1 MGPSDGGLVWLS
13 NGAIV
18 NVTIAFTD
26 DQLAAIAHQVAE
38 LLRDQSRTQEAPTDD
53 RELLRVADAAAV
65 AGLSRKTIYNYLSDG
80 RLTRYGQSRVPMV
93 SRSQLLALIGRDVR
107 EPGRQAPARRRSLS
121 KGK

>member
-1 MGPSDGGLVWLS
+1 MEPSDGGLVWLR

-18 NVTIAFTD
+18 NVTTAFAD